1 MANTYKI
8 TLVSLNSTN
17 NTANIDIQL
26 NGGTITHIT
35 NVSGLP
41 MATETPTTQFITAA
55 EAYAIAYYN
64 GLASQTV
71 PTIDPAVTALVG
83 QSATVVV

>member
-8 TLVSLNSTN
+8 TLISLNSTT
-17 NTANIDIQL
+17 NTANIDISL
-26 NGGTITHIT
+26 NGGAVTHIT

-41 MATETPTTQFITAA
+41 MGVAADFIKAG

-64 GLASQTV
+64 GQAAVALPA
-71 PTIDPAVTALVG
+71 IDPAVTALVG